1 MVKSKIPLATKR
13 TLLENGLWVATE
25 TLPHVRSACL
35 GVYLDTGSRDERPG
49 ANGLAHFFE
58 HMVFKGTPR
67 RGPLDIVR
75 RFEATGGQVNAWTS
89 KEQTCFYGK
98 VVDSESDGALDVLL
112 DMVFNAKFDAEDI
125 RKEKDVV
132 IEEIRSVND
141 SPDDLVHEL
150 FSQASFGVHALGR
163 PIAGTEKSVHGLTA
177 ELLRGHRDAARGVT
191 PAAVV
196 AVGCV
201 DHHEV
206 VARVRRYFKLKS
218 SVGGRHASPLR
229 PRRTGSAGSGRVP
242 LDREAATFVPRHLV
256 QAKDV
261 QQATVLIGGEGC
273 AARDADRYPL
283 LLLHCVLGDG
293 MSSRLFQNLRET
305 HGLVYSIYTV
315 PEFLSREGVFG
326 IGFATDPAQVEKA
339 IREAGRELARVRD
352 EGLSTTDLRRAKA
365 NIKGSIL
372 LSLESTGSRM
382 SSLARRVLGDRW
394 DETPDKILEKV
405 DAVTRADVLRCARQY
420 LRPDTWASAAVV
432 PKGFKVDLG
441 ALLAKA

>member
-1 MVKSKIPLATKR
+1 MAATKTPNAPKR

-25 TLPHVRSACL
+25 NLPHVRSASL
-35 GVYLDTGSRDERPG
+35 GVYLDTGSRDELSH

-75 RFEATGGQVNAWTS
+75 RFEATGGQINAWTS

-98 VVDSESDGALDVLL
+98 VVDSEADGALDVLL
-112 DMVFNAKFDAEDI
+112 DMVFNARFDAEDI

-141 SPDDLVHEL
+141 SPDDLVHEM
-150 FSQASFGVHALGR
+150 FSHASFGAHALGR
-163 PIAGTEKSVHGLTA
+163 PIAGTEKSVRGLTA
-177 ELLRGHRDAARGVT
+177 ELLRGHRDAARART
-191 PAAVV
+191 PATVI
-196 AVGCV
+196 AVGRV
-201 DHHEV
+201 NHHDI
-206 VARVRRYFKLKS
+206 VARVRRYFRLRDRNAATRIVS
-218 SVGGRHASPLR
+218 SVRTPLLRDAAPYQARH
-229 PRRTGSAGSGRVP
+229 VM
-242 LDREAATFVPRHLV
+242 

-261 QQATVLIGGEGC
+261 QQATVLIGGQGC
-273 AARDADRYPL
+273 AVRSADRYPL

-293 MSSRLFQNLRET
+293 MSSRLFQNIRET
-305 HGLVYSIYTV
+305 HGLVYSIYTM
-315 PEFLSREGVFG
+315 PEFLSREGIFG
-326 IGFATDPAQVEKA
+326 IGFATDPAQVGKA
-339 IREAGRELARVRD
+339 IREAGRELARVRE

-432 PKGFKVDLG
+432 PKGFKTDLG